1 MEEKERDARGRGGL
15 VEVVKHKN
23 NVSGEQ
29 DLDVDGLRLE

>member
-15 VEVVKHKN
+15 VEVVQN

-29 DLDVDGLRLE
+29 DLDVDDLRLE